1 MGDEECE
8 IQVIKLDIECELR
21 FEIEN
26 KNETVDLELKTGLA
40 EIFGTEMVKRKPYHF
55 TTGAKIAVFTY
66 HGCLIQLK
74 GRKNISYISKE
85 TPMMTYLNCH
95 TCLEK
100 LRVKAEQEA
109 GGGRGPVTMVV
120 GPANVG
126 KSTVC
131 RILLNYAVR
140 LGRRPIFVDLDTCQG
155 SISVPG
161 TMGAIVVAE
170 AASLE
175 KGGFSQQKP
184 LVFNVGSVKIESN
197 LPLCN
202 IITSRLAEAVQ
213 KRQDFNKKECVSG
226 IIVNTARWIKGDGY
240 KHLCHAAHAFK
251 VDVVLVLDQERLYNE
266 LVRDLPKNVQVTL
279 LPKSGGVVEKDQSSR
294 QETRDKRVREYF
306 YGVSNPKGVGGTILH
321 PHSFDV
327 KWSDLK
333 IFKIGGPSLPDSCM
347 PLGMKAE
354 DNIGHMT
361 KLVAVQPGPNLLHHL
376 LAVSCASSAENVI
389 NTNVAG
395 FICVTAVD
403 TVKRTLTILSPQP
416 RPLPAK
422 VLILSDIQFMDNN

>member
-8 IQVIKLDIECELR
+8 MRVFKLDKDCELR

-26 KNETVDLELKTGLA
+26 NNETVVLEVKAGLA
-40 EIFGTEMVKRKPYHF
+40 EIFGTELVKGKPYHF

-66 HGCLIQLK
+66 HGCTIELK

-95 TCLEK
+95 ACLDK
-100 LRVKAEQEA
+100 LREKAELEA

-120 GPANVG
+120 GPADVG

-131 RILLNYAVR
+131 RILLNYAAR
-140 LGRRPIFVDLDTCQG
+140 CGRRPVFVDLDISQG

-161 TMGAIVVAE
+161 TMGAILVE
-170 AASLE
+170 RPASLE
-175 KGGFSQQKP
+175 EGGFSQQAP
-184 LVFNVGSVKIESN
+184 LVFNVGSIKMQSN

-202 IITSRLAEAVQ
+202 IITSRLAEVVQ
-213 KRQDFNKKECVSG
+213 ERLHSNKKACASG
-226 IIVNTARWIKGDGY
+226 IIVNTAGWIKGDGY
-240 KHLCHAAHAFK
+240 KHLCHAAQAFE

-266 LVRDLPKNVQVTL
+266 LVRDLPKFVRVLL
-279 LPKSGGVVEKDQSSR
+279 LPKSGGVVEQNQSSR

-306 YGVSNPKGVGGTILH
+306 YGVSNPKGVGGAILH

-333 IFKIGGPSLPDSCM
+333 IFKIGAPSLPDSCM

-354 DNIGHMT
+354 DNMT

-376 LAVSCASSAENVI
+376 LAVSFASSAEEDVI
-389 NTNVAG
+389 NSNVAG

-403 TVKRTLTILSPQP
+403 TDKQTLTILSPQP
-416 RPLPAK
+416 RPLPAT
-422 VLILSDIQFMDNN
+422 VLILCDIQFMDNN